1 MIPRSIHASA
11 RGFTLVESMVTIIV
25 LALLIPPS
33 VSMLRDAATAKVESA
48 NTVRATLLASA
59 VMEHV
64 LADVSSN
71 AASMGMPAFSDAS
84 AYLDSPGIGLVDRL
98 GALST
103 LYQDLGLTWSVS
115 IGALVDKTGAVSAD
129 VRMNMYR
136 SVTVS
141 VSWNSTRAGPKSY
154 SVTALVTDQTP

>member
-1 MIPRSIHASA
+1 MPRALHASA

-71 AASMGMPAFSDAS
+71 SASLGMPALSDAS

-103 LYQDLGLTWSVS
+103 LYENLGMTWSVS
-115 IGALVDKTGAVSAD
+115 IGALVDKTGGVSAD

-141 VSWNSTRAGPKSY
+141 VSWNSTRTGPKSY